1 MNTTISHSGQK
12 DNPRLDR
19 ELRDLATAVRALE
32 EGLTSNNRS
41 GAENVI
47 SITGIKVG
55 NREYSIAAKTED
67 GVVQLIPGLMVPSDK
82 PKVTPTPGQVLIAQ
96 QDGTYIPAS
105 LTAGAGIAI
114 DEATGSVT
122 ITGFDQMSTLIEVA
136 RTGLYRGS
144 TAYLFNIMGSR
155 SAWVNN
161 TSLHDACEFLST
173 GAGQQE
179 YPVPSTAYQ
188 LDIVSS
194 SAQDSSTAS
203 GGIDGTGVR
212 TVRVVYINNNGA
224 ITDTGSIA
232 LNGTTGVTAIASNCA
247 FVLWMEAI
255 TTDSTTIPSVAAGN
269 ITLYRNGFTSTIY
282 EQISAG
288 GNKSLSGRFRVP
300 TGYTGY
306 ILGWEAA
313 AINQDMDTRLRAT
326 VSTYARASQQP
337 FLFQDRIYLA
347 LNTNSGGGH
356 TNFVPLKLP
365 AGADIKISAKPG
377 ATTGSPR
384 FDGSFTV
391 LLVAN

>member
-41 GAENVI
+41 GTENVI

-114 DEATGSVT
+114 DEATGSIT
-122 ITGFDQMSTLIEVA
+122 ITGYDKMSTLIEVS

-155 SAWVNN
+155 TAWVNN
-161 TSLHDACEFLST
+161 TDLHDACEFLTSS
-173 GAGQQE
+173 AGQQT
-179 YPVPSTAYQ
+179 YSNPSTAYQ
-188 LDIVSS
+188 LDLVSS
-194 SAQDSSTAS
+194 NAQDSSADS

-212 TVRVVYINNNGA
+212 KVRVVYINNNGA
-224 ITDTGSIA
+224 ITDTGAIA

-247 FVLWMEAI
+247 AVLFMEA
-255 TTDSTTIPSVAAGN
+255 TSVGSGGIAAGN
-269 ITLYRNGFTSTIY
+269 ITLYRNGFTTTIY
-282 EQISAG
+282 EQISTG
-288 GNKSLSGRFRVP
+288 GNKSLSGRFRIP
-300 TGYTGY
+300 TGYSAY
-306 ILGWEAA
+306 LIGWEAS

-326 VSTYARASQQP
+326 CTTYGRVAQTP
-337 FLFQDRIYLA
+337 FLFQDRSYIA
-347 LNTNSGGGH
+347 VNTNTGGSH
-356 TNFVPLKLP
+356 VDFVPLKIP
-365 AGADIKISAKPG
+365 ADADIKISARPG

-384 FDGSFTV
+384 LDTSFTI